1 MSSSL
6 TGTRFPRKA
15 LLLTKTRRDLRRR
28 LPQFAAIGVTVM
40 VGVLL
45 FVASYDAYRN
55 LGSSYEHTYSRMH
68 FADLTASGGDAAK
81 VAAAARAS
89 DGVEEVA
96 TRTQGRLPVRLGGD
110 RSSSGKGSP
119 GAELLGRVAGLP
131 AGEQAAVNKVDVVSG
146 HYPRRGDPHGVLVER
161 HTAKTFGL
169 SPGDTS
175 RIHDGSRWRTV
186 TVRGVAESPEYL
198 WPALTR
204 QQVLGDPHN
213 FAVLFAPEATV
224 REFTR
229 SVPGTPQTLVRL
241 SDSARADDD
250 ATARVGEVLRA
261 AGATEVQPRSEQPSD
276 ATLNEDLRGFSQLSV
291 AFPVLFLSAA
301 AVAAYVLIT
310 RMVLAER
317 RIIATFLAAGASRG
331 TVARHYLGHGV
342 LAGAGGAVLGV
353 ALGAVATT
361 AMTHAYTA
369 ELGIPYT
376 LVEHRPAVMVTGL
389 LFGVLVGLVGGA
401 VPAWATT
408 RTAPAESM
416 RGEGGPPRPAT
427 KRRQAPAWA
436 RRIPLTLRLSLRELG
451 RSRRRTLA
459 TMLGGVLALVLV
471 LSSAGMAT
479 SMKSATD
486 TQFET
491 VQREDATVTADPRAP
506 GQQRALRGIDG
517 VSAVEP
523 MTSAQ
528 VTARAGGESY
538 STPLTGYRPRTTM
551 HGFLTP
557 DGRERR
563 LPADGWV
570 LAGKGLAERL
580 RLSPGDRFTLRS
592 TGGGDGATERSV
604 RLAGLVDEPMG
615 SALYGTQATVE
626 AATGSGTNG
635 YALRF
640 ASGAAAPGHDRVRQ
654 DVTALDGVVAYADSQ
669 AVKRQIDRYMTLF
682 WVFVG
687 IMLLLGGVLALTVI
701 YVTMTVN
708 IAERTGELATLRA
721 AGVPL
726 RRIAGLL
733 AAENLTATALAVPV
747 GLAAGF
753 AAARESL
760 NSFSSDMFSI
770 RLEIGWPVV
779 VAAAAAV
786 LGASL
791 LSQIPAVRAVQRLD
805 VARVVRERAD

>member
-1 MSSSL
+1 MS
-6 TGTRFPRKA
+6 GVNRI
-15 LLLTKTRRDLRRR
+15 LLRKTRRDLRRR
-28 LPQFAAIGVTVM
+28 LPQFAAVGVTVM

-45 FVASYDAYRN
+45 FVASYDAFRN
-55 LGSSYEHTYSRMH
+55 LGSSYEHTYSQMG

-89 DGVEEVA
+89 DGVEAVA
-96 TRTQGRLPVRLGGD
+96 TRTQGRLPVNLGGD
-110 RSSSGKGSP
+110 
-119 GAELLGRVAGLP
+119 EVLGRLTGLP
-131 AGEQAAVNKVDVVSG
+131 AAKQPRVNKVDVVSG
-146 HYPRRGDPHGVLVER
+146 RYPRSGDAGGVLVER

-169 SPGDTS
+169 SPGDTTKV
-175 RIHDGSRWRTV
+175 HDGSRWRML
-186 TVRGVAESPEYL
+186 TVRGVADSPEYL
-198 WPALTR
+198 WPALSR

-224 REFTR
+224 RKLTR
-229 SVPGTPQTLVRL
+229 TAHDASTVQTLVRL
-241 SDSARADDD
+241 SDRAREDGGA
-250 ATARVGEVLRA
+250 ARVTDRLRA
-261 AGATEVQPRSEQPSD
+261 AGAVEVQPRSEQPSD
-276 ATLNEDLRGFSQLSV
+276 ATLNEDLKGFSQLSV

-310 RMVLAER
+310 RLVLAER
-317 RIIATFLAAGASRG
+317 KVIATFLAAGAPRG

-376 LVEHRPAVMVTGL
+376 LVERRPAVMLTGL

-401 VPAWATT
+401 APAWATT

-416 RGEGGPPRPAT
+416 RGEGGTLSPPGRWSTALA
-427 KRRQAPAWA
+427 RA
-436 RRIPLTLRLSLRELG
+436 RRLPLTLRLALRELG

-459 TMLGGVLALVLV
+459 TMLGSVLALVLV

-479 SMKSATD
+479 SMKAALD
-486 TQFET
+486 VQFDT
-491 VQREDATVTADPRAP
+491 VQREDATVTADARAP
-506 GQQRALRGIDG
+506 GPRKALSAVDG

-523 MTSAQ
+523 VTTAQ
-528 VTARAGGESY
+528 VTAIADGESY
-538 STPLTGYRPRTTM
+538 GTPLTGYRPHTTM
-551 HGFLTP
+551 HGFRTP
-557 DGRERR
+557 GGGERG
-563 LPADGWV
+563 LPADGSV
-570 LAGKGLAERL
+570 LAGKALAARL
-580 RLSPGDRFTLRS
+580 DISPGDRFTLRTS
-592 TGGGDGATERSV
+592 GSGGSRERQV

-626 AATGSGTNG
+626 AATGAAPNG
-635 YALRF
+635 FALRF
-640 ASGAAAPGHDRVRQ
+640 ASGPAAPSHDRVRE
-654 DVTALDGVVAYADSQ
+654 DVTALEGVVAYADSR
-669 AVKRQIDRYMTLF
+669 AVERQVDRYMTLF
-682 WVFVG
+682 RVFVG
-687 IMLLLGGVLALTVI
+687 VMLLLGGVLALTVV

-733 AAENLTATALAVPV
+733 AAENLTATALALPA

-760 NSFSSDMFSI
+760 NSFSSDMFSV
-770 RLEIGWPVV
+770 RLEIGWPVAV
-779 VAAAAAV
+779 GAAAAV

-791 LSQIPAVRAVQRLD
+791 LSQIPALRAVRRLD
-805 VARVVRERAD
+805 IARVVRERAN